1 MINSKIIQALEPL
14 NIPVYWMQYDG
25 DDSEYIIFQTNS
37 QNDIRFTDDTADAE
51 QSDVGLIY
59 WFNTP
64 DGASKIDTLKELM
77 KQNNFIK
84 ISERDLYDDGY
95 SGRTINFRYV
105 KDFEI

>member
-14 NIPVYWMQYDG
+14 NIPVYWMNYDG
-25 DDSEYIIFQTNS
+25 NDSEYIIFQTNS
-37 QNDIRFTDDTADAE
+37 NNDIRFTDDTANAE

-59 WFNTP
+59 WFNKSTVV
-64 DGASKIDTLKELM
+64 SKIDTIKELM

-84 ISERDLYDDGY
+84 LSERDMYDDGY
-95 SGRTINFRYV
+95 YGRSFSFRYV

>member
-14 NIPVYWMQYDG
+14 NIPIYWMNYDG
-25 DDSEYIIFQTNS
+25 DDNEYIIFQTNS

-51 QSDVGLIY
+51 QSDIGLIY

-64 DGASKIDTLKELM
+64 DGASKIDMLKELM

-84 ISERDLYDDGY
+84 ISERDMYDDGY
-95 SGRTINFRYV
+95 YGRTFNFRYV